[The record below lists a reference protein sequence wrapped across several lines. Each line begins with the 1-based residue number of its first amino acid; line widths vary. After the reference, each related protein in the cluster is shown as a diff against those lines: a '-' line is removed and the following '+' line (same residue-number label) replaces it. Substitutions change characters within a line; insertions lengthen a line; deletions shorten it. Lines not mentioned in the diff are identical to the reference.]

1 MLRLTK
7 LVERL
12 FRVPV
17 AYMALLGPD
26 LTVVTRIGSGTEWW
40 PYLKRI
46 YSLSAALAK
55 PFVWSGPAEDPGE
68 ELISGGLKFS
78 ASAPLRSSEG
88 TDLGLLVIAD
98 VKPRPDFSPQDA
110 DTLAELAAVLA
121 GKMELR
127 TMACEARET
136 GFSLKEA
143 ESRFRNIANS
153 APVLIIY
160 SGADGGPCFVN
171 KTWLDFTGRSLEEE
185 LPDGFAESF
194 HPDYRES
201 AMEQYWDAFQARRP
215 LTQEF
220 PMLRHDGEYRWMLA
234 RGMPR
239 VQSDGTY
246 AGYIGCL
253 IDVTEQRS
261 ALLDLQKQKQCT
273 VAIAE
278 ASGAMYLILDPE
290 GRIEQVSP
298 VCQRLSE
305 RDPLQMYGRFIW
317 EVCHAAAPEPAV
329 MRDAIRQAAS
339 GRAAV
344 RVPRGNVLWTLM
356 PILAEHGE
364 LRALVASATEL
375 GAAPKLRACNCCGL
389 LS

>member
-1 MLRLTK
+1 
-7 LVERL
+7 
-12 FRVPV
+12 
-17 AYMALLGPD
+17 
-26 LTVVTRIGSGTEWW
+26 
-40 PYLKRI
+40 
-46 YSLSAALAK
+46 
-55 PFVWSGPAEDPGE
+55 
-68 ELISGGLKFS
+68 
-78 ASAPLRSSEG
+78 
-88 TDLGLLVIAD
+88 
-98 VKPRPDFSPQDA
+98 
-110 DTLAELAAVLA
+110 
-121 GKMELR
+121 
-127 TMACEARET
+127 
-136 GFSLKEA
+136 
-143 ESRFRNIANS
+143 
-153 APVLIIY
+153 
-160 SGADGGPCFVN
+160 
-171 KTWLDFTGRSLEEE
+171 
-185 LPDGFAESF
+185 
-194 HPDYRES
+194 
-201 AMEQYWDAFQARRP
+201 
-215 LTQEF
+215 
-220 PMLRHDGEYRWMLA
+220 MLRHDGEYRWMLA